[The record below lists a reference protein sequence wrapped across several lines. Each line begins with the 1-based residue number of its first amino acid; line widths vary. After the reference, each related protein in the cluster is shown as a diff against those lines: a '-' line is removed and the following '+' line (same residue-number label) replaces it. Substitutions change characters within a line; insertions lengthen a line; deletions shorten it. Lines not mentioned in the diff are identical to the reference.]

1 MDIIVDLSNITLVL
15 FHINQYIKNY
25 DKPPILTNY
34 LYGLYKQPAKNLVL
48 STSSIHAIKYRG

>member
-34 LYGLYKQPAKNLVL
+34 LYGLYKQPAKNWSL
-48 STSSIHAIKYRG
+48 SESSIKYRG